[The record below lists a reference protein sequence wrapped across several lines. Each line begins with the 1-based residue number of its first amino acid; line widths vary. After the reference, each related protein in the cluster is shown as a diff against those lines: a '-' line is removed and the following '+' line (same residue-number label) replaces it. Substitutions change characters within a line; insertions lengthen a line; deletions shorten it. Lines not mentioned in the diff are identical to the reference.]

1 MEFDTVIV
9 GAGPA
14 GCMAVLAAPAGHR
27 ILLVDSRRLPREVI
41 CGGVLSSWS
50 MRQLSGLGV
59 PPHVFAEPKLLPWL
73 LKDWGLGRT
82 GGVRDDVYH
91 NVDRRRFD
99 QWLLECASARPEIEV
114 WPCTRFLS
122 ARAGEG
128 GLTISLQNGN
138 GFVEVGARRIVGA
151 DGSTSAVRRS
161 VAGRGTARW
170 ITVQQELHPR
180 GKPVDRFLAF
190 LDDEIDFYGWVIPKD
205 GRLVVG
211 AGFDGAASDA
221 ASRFELF
228 KTRLRDREDIHGEPA
243 GKNRARPAV
252 RLKGPAPIALGN
264 DRVLLAGEAAALIC
278 PWSGEGIAYA
288 LYSGTAAGAALA
300 AAAPGA
306 AYRKKM
312 LRVLPRMILDITGRK
327 VMKHPRARMAAA
339 RLYRRA
345 FLVPE
350 GE

>member
-1 MEFDTVIV
+1 
-9 GAGPA
+9 
-14 GCMAVLAAPAGHR
+14 
-27 ILLVDSRRLPREVI
+27 
-41 CGGVLSSWS
+41 
-50 MRQLSGLGV
+50 
-59 PPHVFAEPKLLPWL
+59 
-73 LKDWGLGRT
+73 
-82 GGVRDDVYH
+82 
-91 NVDRRRFD
+91 
-99 QWLLECASARPEIEV
+99 
-114 WPCTRFLS
+114 
-122 ARAGEG
+122 
-128 GLTISLQNGN
+128 
-138 GFVEVGARRIVGA
+138 
-151 DGSTSAVRRS
+151 
-161 VAGRGTARW
+161 
-170 ITVQQELHPR
+170 VQQELHPR